1 MSHKTIVVLVL
12 SLIGVVISVACGPKC
27 MVVLSKKTPD
37 VMARDDVLR
46 VNAYVDARKAAIAA
60 AKKGSAYDVEKA
72 KFTVT
77 ACELAVQIQMRI
89 IALAEAGGALYDDN
103 LKELNEARCLLDEIL
118 EKKGKVVGLKIGK
131 GVFIKKGKGQ
141 EILDVH
147 TALEEKFGEKG
158 RARDREL
165 ETIYENGLKP
175 PKVGKKGEEEKG
187 GAEAGPDES
196 LEEDMDMGGG
206 EESTGEE
213 GAGEEGGGEED
224 KDEGSD
230 GAIDVF

>member
-1 MSHKTIVVLVL
+1 MSHKTIVVLVF
-12 SLIGVVISVACGPKC
+12 SLIGFVISVACGPKC
-27 MVVLSKKTPD
+27 MEVLSKKTPD

-60 AKKGSAYDVEKA
+60 AKKGSVYDIEKA

-147 TALEEKFGEKG
+147 AALEEKFGEKG
-158 RARDREL
+158 RPRDREL

-187 GAEAGPDES
+187 GAEAGPDEAV
-196 LEEDMDMGGG
+196 EEDMDMGGG
-206 EESTGEE
+206 GEEGAGEE

-224 KDEGSD
+224 EGSD
-230 GAIDVF
+230 DGSIDVF